1 MCTTYVCVNV
11 CKCVCVNVC
20 ECVCVCVCMCVCL
33 PGGLMFTILF
43 KIFTKIS
50 CPNDGYEDYS
60 SGYLDE
66 DCEQSLSK

>member
-1 MCTTYVCVNV
+1 MR
-11 CKCVCVNVC
+11 VC
-20 ECVCVCVCMCVCL
+20 ECMRVRVFVCVFA
-33 PGGLMFTILF
+33 PGGLIFTILF